1 MVKSDNLFSLIS
13 VDYLIDE
20 CDLGYLMI
28 AATSIGVCRIRLA
41 NNRQYLENSLPIGFC
56 NSKGGN
62 RNLNEWFCMIQKH
75 LSGEILDLQ
84 IPTHTQGTVFQQV
97 VWSQLT
103 QIRYGDTVSYSEIAK
118 EIGNMRA
125 IRAVA
130 NACGRNPTPIIIPCH
145 RVIRKNGDIGGY
157 GLGIS
162 RKRSLLERERRI
174 ATKNSTSDKYL
185 ENVSFPL

>member
-13 VDYLIDE
+13 VGYLIDE

-28 AATSIGVCRIRLA
+28 AATSIGVCRISLA
-41 NNRQYLENSLPIGFC
+41 NNRQYLENSLPIGSC

-62 RNLNEWFCMIQKH
+62 RNLNKWFCMIQKY
-75 LSGEILDLQ
+75 LSGEIRDLQ

-103 QIRYGDTVSYSEIAK
+103 KIRYGDTISYSEIAK
-118 EIGNMRA
+118 EIGNVRA
-125 IRAVA
+125 VRAVA

-145 RVIRKNGDIGGY
+145 RVIRKSGDIGGY

-162 RKRSLLERERRI
+162 RKHSLLERERRI
-174 ATKNSTSDKYL
+174 VTKNSTANKYL
-185 ENVSFPL
+185 TNILFPI

>member
-1 MVKSDNLFSLIS
+1 MVKSDNLFSLKS

-28 AATSIGVCRIRLA
+28 EATSIGVCRIRLA
-41 NNRQYLENSLPIGFC
+41 NNRQHLKNSLPIGFC
-56 NSKGGN
+56 NPKEGN
-62 RNLNEWFCMIQKH
+62 RNLNKWFCMIQKH
-75 LSGEILDLQ
+75 LSGEILDLH

-103 QIRYGDTVSYSEIAK
+103 KIRYGDTISYSEIAK
-118 EIGNMRA
+118 EIGNVRA
-125 IRAVA
+125 VRAVA

-162 RKRSLLERERRI
+162 RKHSLLERERRI
-174 ATKNSTSDKYL
+174 VTKTSTPNKYL
-185 ENVSFPL
+185 GNILFPL